1 MAYLYVG
8 NCTLQKQIVCYRLDF
23 DKHGN
28 LDAEDKFRGHKQEEI
43 LPGRQI
49 QLGGDLHK
57 AQIISIIDQLE
68 KNGMKRHDAV
78 SKTTP
83 FTVPYIY
90 REDTPIPAD
99 AINRQRLINNGIHE
113 KQGSERRQAAAV
125 GVNKAVL
132 DAASIA
138 QPEFTTV
145 EFEQLNQT
153 DLGESRIEEG
163 VKVTTAVDGRR
174 GPKKR

>member
-28 LDAEDKFRGHKQEEI
+28 HDAEDKFRGHHQEEI

-68 KNGMKRHDAV
+68 KNGMKRFDEV

-83 FTVPYIY
+83 HTVPYIY
-90 REDTPIPAD
+90 SEGAPIPPE
-99 AINRQRLINNGIHE
+99 AINRQRLINNGIHT
-113 KQGSERRQAAAV
+113 KQGAERREAAAV

-138 QPEFTTV
+138 QPEYTSV
-145 EFEQLNQT
+145 EFEQLSQT
-153 DLGESRIEEG
+153 DLGEDRIEEG
-163 VKVTTAVDGRR
+163 IKVTTAVDGRR